1 MIAVSFPLPFMT
13 AASPCCLLL
22 LWDLFCLP
30 PKVPLMVVS
39 VHHTSIRSPQLFP
52 FYTPWGPHP
61 GPRLLCCH
69 TNSPHT
75 FLFPSSL
82 SQSSILSSG
91 PASPAGVLKN
101 LNFNSSTKWTY
112 HLPLFKVHL
121 WVPRISHPNQKPGSH
136 SECHLFH
143 HLIQLSVTKSCECYL
158 LKAFKLASSFPSRL
172 PVSQLCSYRILLEYL
187 QLPSHCSFHWPPPT
201 PSQPE
206 IANLNN

>member
-1 MIAVSFPLPFMT
+1 MSVHSEMYKPQFPFYCSDHHNLSSTHHLDEMLSAGQPRGTPCPLRQTVTFTSAALSVALSCVGWYLWVSFPLPFMT

-101 LNFNSSTKWTY
+101 LNFNSSTK
-112 HLPLFKVHL
+112 
-121 WVPRISHPNQKPGSH
+121 
-136 SECHLFH
+136 
-143 HLIQLSVTKSCECYL
+143 
-158 LKAFKLASSFPSRL
+158 
-172 PVSQLCSYRILLEYL
+172 
-187 QLPSHCSFHWPPPT
+187 
-201 PSQPE
+201 
-206 IANLNN
+206 